1 MKKAITSFMII
12 FSLLIGSTISVKA
25 ATMSI
30 IVPLPASSVFEG
42 TGYLYELSQG
52 YNTIFEEVS
61 SIYAVTDTD
70 SNVILD
76 ITLLDGTIMQFV
88 LYMQYDE
95 WGTAYY
101 YDSDGTYRG
110 FFDLDRDGNYGI
122 RIFSNFGYWG
132 TLTMTST
139 ADFTGTKIIS
149 NTTMSST
156 GEYMVVIGGSI
167 SGTFEAGRHQV
178 TNATS
183 QPLSIFIVNQT
194 NGATRLMTATT
205 INSMYVTVSGGQITK
220 IEINGRAQ
228 TTPGNFDTYSIVI

>member
-1 MKKAITSFMII
+1 MKKVITSLMLVCILFI
-12 FSLLIGSTISVKA
+12 SSTISVKA
-25 ATMSI
+25 VVQNGDLLPPSSI
-30 IVPLPASSVFEG
+30 FEG
-42 TGYLYELSQG
+42 TEYYDVYEG
-52 YNTIFEEVS
+52 GTVTTKEIN
-61 SIYAVTDTD
+61 IYAVTDAD
-70 SNVILD
+70 SNVTVD
-76 ITLLDGTIMQFV
+76 ITWDGTTTQCV
-88 LYMQYDE
+88 LYPKGIYNHYYNNNGDDVGIFCKREDGSYWVNVIAGDMGYS
-95 WGTAYY
+95 GT
-101 YDSDGTYRG
+101 
-110 FFDLDRDGNYGI
+110 F
-122 RIFSNFGYWG
+122 
-132 TLTMTST
+132 TMTST

-194 NGATRLMTATT
+194 NGATRLMAATT

-228 TTPGNFDTYSIVI
+228 TSPGNFDTYSIVI

>member
-1 MKKAITSFMII
+1 MEVIPMKKLITSLMLVCILFI
-12 FSLLIGSTISVKA
+12 SSTISVNA
-25 ATMSI
+25 VVVAGDLLTPSSI
-30 IVPLPASSVFEG
+30 FEG
-42 TGYLYELSQG
+42 TGYYYLNEGGITY
-52 YNTIFEEVS
+52 IEVS
-61 SIYAVTDTD
+61 VYAVTDAD
-70 SNVILD
+70 SNVIID
-76 ITLLDGTIMQFV
+76 FTVDGTTTQYV
-88 LYMQYDE
+88 LYPKYE
-95 WGTAYY
+95 LNHYY
-101 YDSDGTYRG
+101 NSHEMRMG
-110 FFDLDRDGNYGI
+110 FFCKQEDGSYW
-122 RIFSNFGYWG
+122 FSVDGYYG

-194 NGATRLMTATT
+194 NGATRLMAANT

>member
-1 MKKAITSFMII
+1 MKKAITSLMLVCILFI
-12 FSLLIGSTISVKA
+12 SSTISVKA
-25 ATMSI
+25 FIVDGNLLPSFSI
-30 IVPLPASSVFEG
+30 FEG
-42 TGYLYELSQG
+42 TGTFHEDGVPYDFNAYAITDAD
-52 YNTIFEEVS
+52 NNITIDFIFIEDRP
-61 SIYAVTDTD
+61 AT
-70 SNVILD
+70 
-76 ITLLDGTIMQFV
+76 QFV
-88 LYMQYDE
+88 LCPGE
-95 WGTAYY
+95 FVHYY
-101 YDSDGTYRG
+101 NSDGERVAAFYEKENEDGFYIFNVGMYR
-110 FFDLDRDGNYGI
+110 
-122 RIFSNFGYWG
+122 G

-194 NGATRLMTATT
+194 NGATRLMAATT

-228 TTPGNFDTYSIVI
+228 TSPGNFDTYSIVI

>member
-12 FSLLIGSTISVKA
+12 FTLLIGSTISVKA
-25 ATMSI
+25 AVQVGDLLPPSSI
-30 IVPLPASSVFEG
+30 FEG
-42 TGYLYELSQG
+42 TGYWIIYEG
-52 YNTIFEEVS
+52 GVVS
-61 SIYAVTDTD
+61 YIEASAYAVTDAN

-76 ITLLDGTIMQFV
+76 ITVDGTTTQYV
-88 LYMQYDE
+88 LYPKGIYNH
-95 WGTAYY
+95 YY
-101 YDSDGTYRG
+101 NNAGDDMGVFNIEEDGSYCTNACGY
-110 FFDLDRDGNYGI
+110 YGA
-122 RIFSNFGYWG
+122 
-132 TLTMTST
+132 LTMIST

>member
-1 MKKAITSFMII
+1 MM
-12 FSLLIGSTISVKA
+12 LILTLFISSTISAKA
-25 ATMSI
+25 FIVAGDLLPPSSI
-30 IVPLPASSVFEG
+30 FEG
-42 TGYLYELSQG
+42 TGYIDVIEGGIITSK
-52 YNTIFEEVS
+52 EVS
-61 SIYAVTDTD
+61 VYAVTDAD
-70 SNVILD
+70 STVTVD
-76 ITLLDGTIMQFV
+76 ITMDGATTQYA
-88 LYMQYDE
+88 LYPSEIGSHYLYGNGENQGVFGKQE
-95 WGTAYY
+95 
-101 YDSDGTYRG
+101 DGSYW
-110 FFDLDRDGNYGI
+110 FNVDRHC
-122 RIFSNFGYWG
+122 G

-139 ADFTGTKIIS
+139 SDFTGTKIIS

-194 NGATRLMTATT
+194 NGATRLMAATT

-228 TTPGNFDTYSIVI
+228 TSPGNFDTYSIVI

>member
-1 MKKAITSFMII
+1 MKKVITSLMLVCILFI
-12 FSLLIGSTISVKA
+12 SSTITTKA
-25 ATMSI
+25 VVWIGDLLPPSSI
-30 IVPLPASSVFEG
+30 FEG
-42 TGYLYELSQG
+42 SGYYEV
-52 YNTIFEEVS
+52 YDEELEATVFKEGS
-61 SIYAVTDTD
+61 AYAVTDAD

-76 ITLLDGTIMQFV
+76 ITMDGTTTQYV
-88 LYMQYDE
+88 LYPIE
-95 WGTAYY
+95 KSNGYY
-101 YDSDGTYRG
+101 YCNGETLSIFVKNADGSYLFSFDS
-110 FFDLDRDGNYGI
+110 YGI
-122 RIFSNFGYWG
+122 PFDYYDTPLI
-132 TLTMTST
+132 MTST

-156 GEYMVVIGGSI
+156 GEYMVVVGGSI

-194 NGATRLMTATT
+194 NGATRLMSATT
-205 INSMYVTVSGGQITK
+205 INNMYVTVSGGQITK